1 MFLVSYL
8 VMASVAGAGFVLLM
22 FGVVGLALY
31 LFTRYGQFSRDASG
45 RPISPLSR
53 GPYKIDRP
61 LAIPLLVIGL
71 VGAVLLIVGALR

>member
-1 MFLVSYL
+1 MFPVGYL
-8 VMASVAGAGFVLLM
+8 VIASTAGAGFVLLM

-31 LFTRYGQFSRDASG
+31 LFTRYGQSSRDASG

-61 LAIPLLVIGL
+61 LSIPLLVVGL